1 MKESCID
8 QFDAMNCQAAGDF
21 CDSQIGAAFFST
33 GRPNLSITLVR
44 MHTFMLLLGKNPYD
58 ISKDCD
64 GPIEE
69 TLCYPVTK

>member
-1 MKESCID
+1 M
-8 QFDAMNCQAAGDF
+8 M
-21 CDSQIGAAFFST
+21 
-33 GRPNLSITLVR
+33 V
-44 MHTFMLLLGKNPYD
+44 GKNPYD